1 MSKASAKS
9 VRVGFIGAGNM
20 ARAHLDAFRDVDGVV
35 LASIASRTPSKAI
48 TLASE
53 FKVEQA
59 FPTVTEMLAAGGLD
73 LLVVSVRE
81 TDTVKVLTE
90 CLATGLPI
98 LTEKPV
104 GLDLAH
110 CQTVF
115 DLASRTDAKL
125 WVGLN
130 RRCYSVT
137 RQVLEELDR
146 DGPRL
151 IEIRDAQDLGVARSY
166 GWPEP
171 IINNWMFC
179 NSIHLVDYL
188 SVFGRGEVVG
198 VDVVERWTPD
208 DPSLVLAHVRF
219 SSGDIGIYRCVW
231 NRPGGWA
238 CDVTTPGQRW
248 EMRPLEQ
255 ARAQRRGERT
265 FREFAVAPEDQAF
278 KAGFRFQAQDIVDAV
293 RSGVAPKVVPDIAVA
308 LKTTKLVADIYFNKA

>member
-1 MSKASAKS
+1 M
-9 VRVGFIGAGNM
+9 
-20 ARAHLDAFRDVDGVV
+20 
-35 LASIASRTPSKAI
+35 LAAIASRTEARAAA
-48 TLASE
+48 LASE
-53 FKVEQA
+53 FKVQQL
-59 FPTVTEMLAAGGLD
+59 FSTVTQMLAEGRLD

-81 TDTVKVLTE
+81 TDTVRVLTE

-104 GLDLAH
+104 GLDLSH
-110 CQTVF
+110 CQAVF
-115 DLASRTDAKL
+115 DIASRGSARL

-137 RQVLEELDR
+137 RQVLDGLDNS
-146 DGPRL
+146 GPRL
-151 IEIRDAQDLGVARSY
+151 IEVRDAQDLDVARSY

-188 SVFGRGEVVG
+188 SVFGRG
-198 VDVVERWTPD
+198 DVIGIDVIERWTPA
-208 DPSLVLAHVRF
+208 DPGLVLSHIRF

-238 CDVTTPGQRW
+238 CDVTTREQRW

-255 ARAQRRGERT
+255 ARAQKRGERS
-265 FREFAVAPEDQAF
+265 FRELDVAQQDLSF
-278 KAGFRFQAQDIVDAV
+278 KAGFRFQAQDVVDAV
-293 RSGVAPKVVPDIAVA
+293 RGGAAPKVVPDIAAA
-308 LKTTKLVADIYFNKA
+308 LKTTKLIADIYSLTVR